1 MLKKHHNIKQY
12 MIFSLCSKKV
22 ERNLSWAIIVLLIVL
37 LPFSGH
43 AQFITLKLDIPAKT
57 GQTEI
62 VPFEMHS
69 TTNTNTGQQMLN
81 GTTVIC
87 ISGAENFIVQAFLSH
102 SDSLRNEFGQ
112 AIPFYVSLAYRN
124 DGISKPPGTE
134 ANHQASFPLS
144 NSGRIIENMKNSP
157 QVLEAFIFIHASA
170 ALPNVTTP
178 TYVGFINFKIEYN

>member
-1 MLKKHHNIKQY
+1 MKNNYNMKQY
-12 MIFSLCSKKV
+12 QLFILCSKKI
-22 ERNLSWAIIVLLIVL
+22 EHLPSGILILLLIVL

-69 TTNTNTGQQMLN
+69 TTNTNTGQQTLN

-87 ISGAENFIVQAFLSH
+87 ISGAENFFVQAFLSH
-102 SDSLRNEFGQ
+102 SDSLRNELGQ
-112 AIPFYVSLAYRN
+112 AIPFTVSLAYRN
-124 DGISKPPGTE
+124 DGNSKPPGTD

-144 NSGRIIENMKNSP
+144 NSRRIIENMKNSS
-157 QVLEAFIFIHASA
+157 QVLDAFIFIHAGA
-170 ALPNVTTP
+170 ALPKVPTS

>member
-1 MLKKHHNIKQY
+1 MKQY
-12 MIFSLCSKKV
+12 QLFILCSKKI
-22 ERNLSWAIIVLLIVL
+22 EHLPSGILILLLIVL

-69 TTNTNTGQQMLN
+69 TTNTNTGQQTLN

-102 SDSLRNEFGQ
+102 SDSLRNELGL
-112 AIPFYVSLAYRN
+112 AIPFSAYMAYRN
-124 DGISKPPGTE
+124 DGNSKPPGTD

-157 QVLEAFIFIHASA
+157 QVLEAFIFIHARA
-170 ALPNVTTP
+170 ALPKNTTS
-178 TYVGFINFKIEYN
+178 TYVGFINFKTEYN

>member
-1 MLKKHHNIKQY
+1 
-12 MIFSLCSKKV
+12 
-22 ERNLSWAIIVLLIVL
+22 

-69 TTNTNTGQQMLN
+69 TTNTNTGQQTLN

-102 SDSLRNEFGQ
+102 SDSLRNELGL
-112 AIPFYVSLAYRN
+112 AIPFSAYMAYRN
-124 DGISKPPGTE
+124 DGNSKPPGTD

-157 QVLEAFIFIHASA
+157 QVLEAFIFIHVRAVI
-170 ALPNVTTP
+170 PKITTS
-178 TYVGFINFKIEYN
+178 TYVGFINFNIEYN